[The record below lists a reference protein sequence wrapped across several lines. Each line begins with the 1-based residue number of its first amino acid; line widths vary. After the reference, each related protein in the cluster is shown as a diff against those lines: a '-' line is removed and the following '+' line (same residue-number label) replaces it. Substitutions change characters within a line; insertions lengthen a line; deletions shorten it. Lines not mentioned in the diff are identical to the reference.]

1 MQTEGVD
8 KGLPFSAADYAT
20 SRLTPNDVCHWSN
33 YPGQYLM
40 RSATSSWRAGIKK
53 DALLII
59 DSARKPCDGSI
70 VVAEVCGEFLLKR
83 MRFHPILCLA
93 DLDQPDDVT
102 LIDGGDWEGE
112 ETIIFGVV
120 PHVINDMTTEEFDDS
135 LLMGSYILQRG
146 LIGWMGG

>member
-1 MQTEGVD
+1 MGFPSPAT
-8 KGLPFSAADYAT
+8 DYAT
-20 SRLTPNDVCHWSN
+20 SRLTPNDACRWSDN
-33 YPGQYLM
+33 PGQYLM

-83 MRFHPILCLA
+83 MRFHPTLCLA

-120 PHVINDMTTEEFDDS
+120 THVINDTTTEEFDDS
-135 LLMGSYILQRG
+135 PLM
-146 LIGWMGG
+146 